1 MPEQDP
7 RRGWHVTPWQ
17 IMAERLTSSGW
28 VLPGP
33 VGNLDGVLKR
43 RLSGDADGLGRGAD
57 DWLEGGGPGCLGGGP
72 ATMDHPTFTVLD
84 ARAERSGRTQ
94 WSYQNGGK
102 THDISILQAN
112 GVGYG
117 VTPGGYRDGRI
128 SLGGAGASARRADR
142 AGAAR
147 DAHRDQG

>member
-7 RRGWHVTPWQ
+7 RRGWPVTPRQ

-28 VLPGP
+28 ALPGP
-33 VGNLDGVLKR
+33 VGDLAGVLKR
-43 RLSGDADGLGRGAD
+43 RLSGDADGL
-57 DWLEGGGPGCLGGGP
+57 
-72 ATMDHPTFTVLD
+72 D
-84 ARAERSGRTQ
+84 ARAERSRRT
-94 WSYQNGGK
+94 WWFHRNGGK
-102 THDISILQAN
+102 THDIPILQAN
-112 GVGYG
+112 GVGCG
-117 VTPGGYRDGRI
+117 VTPGGYRDGRV